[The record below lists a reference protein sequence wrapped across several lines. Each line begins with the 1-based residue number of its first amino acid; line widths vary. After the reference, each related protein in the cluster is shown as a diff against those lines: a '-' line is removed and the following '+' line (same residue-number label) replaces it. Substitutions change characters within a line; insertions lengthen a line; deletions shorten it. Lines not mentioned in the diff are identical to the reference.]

1 MGVWVLLLA
10 LGVLAVPTL
19 PGASGE
25 ARAQEKGTWKDLVFL
40 YTTDIKGKI
49 EPCG

>member
-19 PGASGE
+19 PSANGE
-25 ARAQEKGTWKDLVFL
+25 ARAQEKGTWKDLVLL

-49 EPCG
+49 DPCG